1 MERLRAASKDMTVAV
16 SSVTSDVTKRLK
28 SRRSGRYL
36 YPRHCRRPSAI
47 IRGLLEE
54 TLSGTPCGDL
64 PV

>member
-28 SRRSGRYL
+28 S
-36 YPRHCRRPSAI
+36 SAI